1 MIGDMKKF
9 ASMTVQRVFIIKI
22 RCIAPFYAVC
32 LFGGL
37 LLLPHLCHAHD
48 SLSTVQQNTSQ
59 ILSQLQKSEH
69 LHVILLRNTLIAV
82 TCTALAL
89 VAFFALRIQM
99 RQTSNRAL
107 KQQNKAL
114 AQANKEIERQ
124 QRILEDQAA
133 EIELANSELSE
144 SNLHLQRL
152 NDAIQAQL
160 QELETLDE
168 IVKNINREQDV
179 GSLLQVLLQQGHRLL
194 PQAEK
199 GSVLALH
206 HDSDDYRFVA
216 FHHYSVAEFKNVA
229 LTHEEMERRYT
240 RIYGLKGGVYIV
252 SEFPS
257 HTPEGQKFKI
267 QPPACAL
274 LITIPIDGVMEG
286 ILFFDNFS
294 SKTAFTASDIERCQH
309 YREHAIAAF
318 AKVRTI
324 AAMQKTQQEL
334 AARNNMLQ
342 ALNMEKNEFLGIAA
356 HDMKNPLAQ
365 MTLSAGMIKRF
376 ADRLTP
382 EELYTKADHIEMTA
396 MRMSRIISK
405 LLDIN
410 AIETGTMQ
418 LQLSGIELAHAVAV
432 VVRDLRPIAERKGI
446 MLIEEYEKNT
456 ESLHIL
462 ADPFAL
468 RSIIENIGSN
478 AVKYSPPNTN
488 VHFRLVRNGSF
499 LRLAVADRGQGISK
513 DDMTKLFGKFARL
526 SSKPTAGE
534 NSTGLG
540 LSIVKTLTEM
550 LHGKVWCESDIGK
563 GTTFFTEFSIY
574 NERKHSTSSTHTFS
588 MVSHN

>member
-1 MIGDMKKF
+1 MISHKF
-9 ASMTVQRVFIIKI
+9 TRTAIVQRVFAIKT
-22 RCIAPFYAVC
+22 RFSVAVHAFYI
-32 LFGGL
+32 FGCL
-37 LLLPHLCHAHD
+37 LLLPRPCRAHD
-48 SLSTVQQNTSQ
+48 SLSTTQQRTSEL
-59 ILSQLQKSEH
+59 LSQLQKSEH
-69 LHVILLRNTLIAV
+69 LQELLLRNTLIAV
-82 TCTALAL
+82 TCAALAL
-89 VAFFALRIQM
+89 VAFFAVRIQT
-99 RQTSNRAL
+99 RKTSNRAL
-107 KQQNKAL
+107 KQQNKVL
-114 AQANKEIERQ
+114 AQANQEIERQ

-152 NDAIQAQL
+152 NDAIHAQL

-168 IVKNINREQDV
+168 IVKTINREQDV
-179 GSLLQVLLQQGHRLL
+179 VSLLHTLLKQGHRLL

-216 FHHYSVAEFKNVA
+216 FHNYSQAEFRNVA

-240 RIYGLKGGVYIV
+240 RVYGLQGGVYIV
-252 SEFPS
+252 SDFPS
-257 HTPEGQKFKI
+257 HTPEGQKFKV

-274 LITIPIDGVMEG
+274 LITIPIDGTMEG

-334 AARNNMLQ
+334 AARNEMLQ
-342 ALNMEKNEFLGIAA
+342 ALNVEKNEFLGIAA

-365 MTLSAGMIKRF
+365 ITIGAGMIKRF

-382 EELYTKADHIEMTA
+382 EDLYTKADHIEMTA

-410 AIETGTMQ
+410 SIETGTMQ
-418 LQLSGIELAHAVAV
+418 LQLSGIELAHAIAV
-432 VVRDLRPIAERKGI
+432 VVRDLRPIAERKNI
-446 MLIEEYEKNT
+446 TLIEEYDQNT

-478 AVKYSPPNTN
+478 AVKYSPQNTS
-488 VHFRLVRNGSF
+488 VHFRLVRSGNL
-499 LRLAVADRGQGISK
+499 LRFAITDTGQGITK
-513 DDMTKLFGKFARL
+513 EDMTKLFGKFARL

-540 LSIVKTLTEM
+540 LSIVKTLVEM
-550 LHGKVWCESDIGK
+550 LHGKVWCESEPGK

-574 NERKHSTSSTHTFS
+574 NELKHSTSPANTFALAEQD
-588 MVSHN
+588 